1 MKTTLTLLAF
11 GILGFSAKAQIPNSG
26 FETLNP
32 ENNIS
37 QWSKTFLT
45 VIIIDSTG
53 ESHGDS
59 IVFDS
64 PNHALYLPTTDA
76 HSGQYALEMRN
87 AFNFTSNT
95 GIAGGAILS
104 AEESYSIGFEVPVPC
119 TPILPESFSFYYKY
133 FPLATDSAQ
142 AVVNLFDVDG
152 IQVGEALVTL
162 GGTVSNYTFVS
173 TPIVYSDLRP
183 VESISISF
191 ATSSYGN
198 QPTFGTRFLVDDV
211 SFDGSLGL
219 DELENSLSVFPN
231 PANSSFEIDGL
242 TGNESVGISDLNG
255 RVIELNSDENHPINC
270 STWSNGIYLLKVSNA
285 NGTSV
290 KKFLV
295 SHE

>member
-1 MKTTLTLLAF
+1 MKTTLTLIAF
-11 GILGFSAKAQIPNSG
+11 GILGFSVKAQIPNSG
-26 FETLNP
+26 FETLNAD
-32 ENNIS
+32 NNIS

-53 ESHGDS
+53 QHGDS

-64 PNHALYLPTTDA
+64 PNNALYLPTTDA

-95 GIAGGAILS
+95 CITGGANLS
-104 AEESYSIGFEVPVPC
+104 AEDSYSIGFETPIPC
-119 TPILPESFSFYYKY
+119 SPILPESFSFYYKY

-152 IQVGEALVTL
+152 IQVGEAIVKLS
-162 GGTVSNYTFVS
+162 GTVSNYTFVN
-173 TPIVYSDLRP
+173 TPIVYSELRP

-211 SFDGSLGL
+211 SFNGSLGL
-219 DELENSLSVFPN
+219 DELESSFSVFPN
-231 PANSSFEIDGL
+231 PANTSFEINGL
-242 TGNESVGISDLNG
+242 TGNESIGISDMDG
-255 RVIELNSDENHPINC
+255 RVLELTGEENQTINC
-270 STWSNGIYLLKVSNA
+270 SAWSNGIYLLKVSTA

-295 SHE
+295 AHE

>member
-1 MKTTLTLLAF
+1 MKTTLTLIAF
-11 GILGFSAKAQIPNSG
+11 GILCFSVKAQIPNNG
-26 FETLNP
+26 FETLNTD
-32 ENNIS
+32 NNIS

-53 ESHGDS
+53 SHGDS

-64 PNHALYLPTTDA
+64 PNNALYLPTTDA

-87 AFNFTSNT
+87 AFNFTSNS
-95 GIAGGAILS
+95 GIAGGAHLS
-104 AEESYSIGFEVPVPC
+104 AEESYSIGFEAPIPC
-119 TPILPESFSFYYKY
+119 SPILPEAFSFYYKY

-183 VESISISF
+183 VESFSISF

-198 QPTFGTRFLVDDV
+198 QPTFGTRFMVDDV

-219 DELENSLSVFPN
+219 DELESSLSVFPN
-231 PANSSFEIDGL
+231 PANSSFEINGL
-242 TGNESVGISDLNG
+242 TGNESIGISDLNG
-255 RVIELNSDENHPINC
+255 RVLESTGEENQTINC
-270 STWSNGIYLLKVSNA
+270 STWSNGIYLLKVSDA
-285 NGTSV
+285 NGTSI

-295 SHE
+295 AHE